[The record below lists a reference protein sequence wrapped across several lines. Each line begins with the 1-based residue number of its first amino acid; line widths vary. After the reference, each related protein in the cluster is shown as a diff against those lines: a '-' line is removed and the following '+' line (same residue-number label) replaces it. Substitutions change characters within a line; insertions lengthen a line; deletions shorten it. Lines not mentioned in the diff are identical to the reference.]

1 MTDEGIQKSWCIIFQ
16 YTMGYYSAI
25 KQNEIIPFAATWMG
39 LEVVLLS
46 EISQT
51 EKQIQYG
58 ITYVESKKM
67 IQMSFF
73 TKQKPSQKHGKQI

>member
-1 MTDEGIQKSWCIIFQ
+1 
-16 YTMGYYSAI
+16 MGYYTAI

-39 LEVVLLS
+39 LEVVILS
-46 EISQT
+46 EISRT

-73 TKQKPSQKHGKQI
+73 TKQKPSQKHGKQIYGYQRGNKGGV